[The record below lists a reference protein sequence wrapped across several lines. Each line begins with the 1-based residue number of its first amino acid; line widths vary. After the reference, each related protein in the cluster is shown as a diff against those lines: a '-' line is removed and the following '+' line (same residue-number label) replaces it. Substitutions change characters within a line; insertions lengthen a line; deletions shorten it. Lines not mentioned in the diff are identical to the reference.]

1 MGAEIPN
8 FEARPFSVAG
18 RTALAANVSYA
29 AGTNA
34 IMSVSAKA
42 PMSGILW
49 VSLAGNCTQN
59 NGSGW
64 FVIDITGVAGSEL
77 RFFVHAHGATP
88 DAAIPCVKKYTG
100 LVPGQTYTINAS
112 FIVNSGTTVINAV
125 SSPTN
130 NHLELRAEG

>member
-8 FEARPFSVAG
+8 FEVRPFSTSE
-18 RTALAANVSYA
+18 RTELAANVSYA

-49 VSLAGNCTQN
+49 VALCGNCTQN

-64 FVIDITGVAGSEL
+64 FVIDITGVANSEE

-88 DAAIPCVKKYTG
+88 DAAIPCFKKYTG

-112 FIVNSGTTVINAV
+112 FIVNTGTTVINAV
-125 SSPTN
+125 SSPTSN
-130 NHLELRAEG
+130 NLELRAEG